1 MTLLVRN
8 EAGII
13 EANLDYHLAQGV
25 DFVIVT
31 DHGSSDGTDELLRR
45 YEQAGVV
52 TVLHEEGEAHD
63 QSVRVTR
70 MAQLALTQHCA
81 DWVINNDADEFWWPL
96 SGSLR
101 DVFASIPAGYGQI
114 EVQRRDFLPS
124 PDGAEPFHSRLTYR
138 DAQSITPSGRP
149 LQPKVAHRAHPDV
162 VVAAGNHSIS
172 GAELRPVPAGE
183 LIEIFHFP
191 MRSYDQFERKVIQT
205 GVGYEKLEHRG
216 FEEGSDQL
224 KLLQIYRENGLRKYY
239 EDALIDD
246 AARRRGVED
255 GRIVLDRRLKD
266 FIQTLP
272 ELVPQANNRPDGPPT
287 RSFIARAL
295 DAFLDLDAARQ
306 ALVHAQGE
314 TVALERQLEET
325 QAGRV
330 ATGEA
335 LEETRTELAAAGEAL
350 RLLRGSRLV
359 RWTAP
364 LRRLYYRVR

>member
-1 MTLLVRN
+1 
-8 EAGII
+8 
-13 EANLDYHLAQGV
+13 
-25 DFVIVT
+25 
-31 DHGSSDGTDELLRR
+31 
-45 YEQAGVV
+45 
-52 TVLHEEGEAHD
+52 
-63 QSVRVTR
+63 
-70 MAQLALTQHCA
+70 
-81 DWVINNDADEFWWPL
+81 
-96 SGSLR
+96 
-101 DVFASIPAGYGQI
+101 VFASIPAEYGQI
-114 EVQRRDFLPS
+114 EVQRRNFLPS
-124 PDGAEPFHSRLTYR
+124 PESAGPFYSRLIYR

-172 GAELRPVPAGE
+172 GAELRPVPGGE

-295 DAFLDLDAARQ
+295 DAFLDLDDARQ